1 MLFGQLKVGY
11 VASDRI
17 RLEYE
22 EFKESESQL
31 QLDFQKIQFEY
42 QEKLKELDS
51 LKQGF
56 EDKRLMGSS
65 EWKRGEEQKIKDK
78 EMAIQN
84 YQAQKVG
91 PEGELVKKQSQ
102 MEYELLSK
110 VKKAVDNVAIEIGY
124 DFIFDGSISLLY
136 GKPTHDLT
144 DDVLH
149 ELRKVS
155 NSTTK

>member
-78 EMAIQN
+78 EMASQN

-91 PEGELVKKQSQ
+91 PEGELV
-102 MEYELLSK
+102 
-110 VKKAVDNVAIEIGY
+110 
-124 DFIFDGSISLLY
+124 
-136 GKPTHDLT
+136 
-144 DDVLH
+144 
-149 ELRKVS
+149 
-155 NSTTK
+155 